1 MLTSGRPRRIWS
13 RPFQV
18 AALLAA
24 FAVTTAACGGSSG
37 GGSSSTSS
45 SKGKITVGSSDQVE
59 SQIIA
64 SAYAQALKNA
74 GYDVKEKTRIGTR
87 EVYVKTLE
95 HGEIDVI
102 PEYAATLAEYFNA
115 KFNGPDA
122 PTTNPVASG
131 DVAKTYENL
140 VGLAERDKLVVTTA
154 SKAADQNAFA
164 VTKAFADQHGLTKM
178 SDLAALNGQLVL
190 GAGAD
195 CPKRQFC
202 LVGLQKVYG
211 LKFKDFKAFSTG
223 GDSAPLY
230 SAMKDGT
237 IQVGLVYSSSGLVS
251 KENVTVLTDDKH
263 LQAADNI
270 LALLRPSVP
279 AQAQDII
286 NKVNQ
291 ALTTEKLQ
299 ELNGKAD
306 TEDPSDLAKQFL
318 SDAHLI

>member
-1 MLTSGRPRRIWS
+1 MLPSGRPRRIWS
-13 RPFQV
+13 RPLRA

-24 FAVTTAACGGSSG
+24 LAVTATACGGSSG
-37 GGSSSTSS
+37 GSSTST

-64 SAYAQALKNA
+64 SAYAQALKKA
-74 GYDVKEKTRIGTR
+74 GYDVKEKSRIGTR

-95 HGEIDVI
+95 TGEIDVI

-122 PTTNPVASG
+122 PTNHPVASG
-131 DVAKTYENL
+131 DVAKTYQNL
-140 VGLAERDKLVVTTA
+140 DGLAGRDKLVVTSA

-164 VTKAFADQHGLTKM
+164 VTKSFADQHSLATM
-178 SDLAALNGQLVL
+178 SDLAKLNGQLVL

-202 LVGLQKVYG
+202 LVGLQSVYG

-223 GDSAPLY
+223 GDSEPLY
-230 SAMKDGT
+230 GALKDGT
-237 IQVGLVYSSSGLVS
+237 IQVGLVYSSSGLVA
-251 KENVTVLTDDKH
+251 KENVVVLQDDKH

-270 LALLRPSVP
+270 LALLRQSVP
-279 AQAQDII
+279 AEAQNII
-286 NKVNQ
+286 NNVNQ
-291 ALTTEKLQ
+291 ALTTEKLR

-318 SDAHLI
+318 QDAHLI